1 MPETPTFLSSRLRA
15 EGEKVT
21 AYYAALTGDQWGQV
35 VYTEGAEWNVRDVLA
50 HFISVEKSILK
61 LFENIRSGGGGASE
75 DFSVDRFNAEQVSKL
90 AEISPFDLLAQYQ
103 EARAGMIAWV
113 SGLSES
119 DLQKT
124 GRHPFLGVTTL
135 GEMIKMVY
143 RHNQIHL
150 RDMRH
155 ASALSGGAE
164 LGEAP

>member
-1 MPETPTFLSSRLRA
+1 MPESPAFFAERLRA
-15 EGEKVT
+15 EGERIA
-21 AYYAALTGDQWGQV
+21 AYFAALTGDQWEQV
-35 VYTEGAEWNVRDVLA
+35 VYTEGAEWKVRDVLA
-50 HFISVEKSILK
+50 HFVSVEKSILK

-75 DFSVDRFNAEQVSKL
+75 DFSVDRFNVSQVSKL
-90 AEISPFDLLAQYQ
+90 ADTSPADLLVQFK

-113 SGLSES
+113 SDLSES

-124 GRHPFLGVTTL
+124 GRHPFLGVTAL

-155 ASALSGGAE
+155 VSVLSRGAE

>member
-1 MPETPTFLSSRLRA
+1 MPESPAFLAERLRA
-15 EGEKVT
+15 EGERT
-21 AYYAALTGDQWGQV
+21 AAFFAALTGDQWQQV
-35 VYTEGAEWNVRDVLA
+35 VYTEGAEWKVRDMLA
-50 HFISVEKSILK
+50 HFVSVEKSILK
-61 LFENIRSGGGGASE
+61 LFENIREGDMGASK

-90 AEISPFDLLAQYQ
+90 AEISPSDLLAQYQ
-103 EARAGMIAWV
+103 EARAKMIAWV

-150 RDMRH
+150 RDLRRT
-155 ASALSGGAE
+155 
-164 LGEAP
+164 

>member
-1 MPETPTFLSSRLRA
+1 MPESPAFLAERLRA
-15 EGEKVT
+15 DGERT
-21 AYYAALTGDQWGQV
+21 AAFFAALTGDQWQQV
-35 VYTEGAEWNVRDVLA
+35 VYTEGAEWKVRDMLA
-50 HFISVEKSILK
+50 HFVSVEKSILK
-61 LFENIRSGGGGASE
+61 LFENIREGGMGASE

-90 AEISPFDLLAQYQ
+90 AEISPSDLLAQYQ
-103 EARAGMIAWV
+103 EARAKMIAWV

-150 RDMRH
+150 RDLRRT
-155 ASALSGGAE
+155 
-164 LGEAP
+164 

>member
-1 MPETPTFLSSRLRA
+1 MPESPAFLAERLRA
-15 EGEKVT
+15 DGERT
-21 AYYAALTGDQWGQV
+21 AAFFAALTGDQWQQV
-35 VYTEGAEWNVRDVLA
+35 VYTEGAEWKVRDMLA
-50 HFISVEKSILK
+50 HFVSVEKSILK
-61 LFENIRSGGGGASE
+61 LFENIREGDMGASK

-90 AEISPFDLLAQYQ
+90 AEISPSDLLAQYQ
-103 EARAGMIAWV
+103 EARAKMIAWV

-150 RDMRH
+150 RDLRRT
-155 ASALSGGAE
+155 
-164 LGEAP
+164 

>member
-1 MPETPTFLSSRLRA
+1 
-15 EGEKVT
+15 
-21 AYYAALTGDQWGQV
+21 
-35 VYTEGAEWNVRDVLA
+35 
-50 HFISVEKSILK
+50 LK

-90 AEISPFDLLAQYQ
+90 AEISPSDLLTQYQ
-103 EARAGMIAWV
+103 EERAGMIAWV

-119 DLQKT
+119 DLQKR

-150 RDMRH
+150 RELRQL
-155 ASALSGGAE
+155 SALGREAE
-164 LGEAP
+164 L

>member
-1 MPETPTFLSSRLRA
+1 MPESPAFLAERLRA
-15 EGEKVT
+15 DGERT
-21 AYYAALTGDQWGQV
+21 AAFFAALTGDQWQQV
-35 VYTEGAEWNVRDVLA
+35 VYTEGAEWKVRDMLA
-50 HFISVEKSILK
+50 HFVSVEKSILK
-61 LFENIRSGGGGASE
+61 LFENIRKGGMGASE

-90 AEISPFDLLAQYQ
+90 AEISPSDLLAQYQ
-103 EARAGMIAWV
+103 EARAKMIAWV

-150 RDMRH
+150 RDLRRT
-155 ASALSGGAE
+155 
-164 LGEAP
+164 